1 MGLTAVVPVPH
12 TVIHN
17 RPTPGWGTG
26 RATLVHRV
34 NEPQRLGVTLATNYK
49 PPSLRYPA
57 ISVATLPTRWSAD
70 ADPLPH
76 LRLGPRI
83 QTPGT
88 PVLFAPACQRTTSR
102 FHGQNASELEDA
114 PLVNPS
120 RLPAGDHR
128 AAVWALL
135 PRVGVTNMWNAFSPE
150 RAACAERSKRCGHKE
165 TRTLLLT
172 SATCTIAKR
181 DAILRPCPLTAFGAS
196 GDR

>member
-83 QTPGT
+83 QTPWT
-88 PVLFAPACQRTTSR
+88 PVLFAPACQCTTR
-102 FHGQNASELEDA
+102 GFHGPDLAGTLPA
-114 PLVNPS
+114 PL
-120 RLPAGDHR
+120 
-128 AAVWALL
+128 
-135 PRVGVTNMWNAFSPE
+135 
-150 RAACAERSKRCGHKE
+150 
-165 TRTLLLT
+165 
-172 SATCTIAKR
+172 
-181 DAILRPCPLTAFGAS
+181 
-196 GDR
+196 